1 MLYGKQPRAVV
12 VGKQLGG
19 SSGMQVRHNT
29 AWARVGVSEAGG
41 VDVLREE
48 PIGFNDELGSFKKD
62 RGQG

>member
-1 MLYGKQPRAVV
+1 M
-12 VGKQLGG
+12 GKQLGG
-19 SSGMQVRHNT
+19 SAGMQVRHNT